1 MATEVTKFRGGDHT
15 TKLHHTIYSLR
26 HTAIRNAHDTVRGSG
41 LISSISPR
49 MRALF
54 PAWSSAD
61 HLVNSSGLS
70 KNVRL
75 SPSIVIDKFDDCGSC
90 LLTLYPV
97 ARSVMMPPVTW
108 VATECA
114 RSAHVAVTLALIAGG
129 RCTSRCAL
137 SAPVE
142 ASHGS
147 IWRAG
152 GARLRRA
159 SSRVSDLLVARR
171 PGSSPKI
178 HIRRAPAPLLS
189 RTMEQP
195 PLSSMSQGGGKRC
208 GWFCIGENPGTAATA
223 RSTA

>member
-1 MATEVTKFRGGDHT
+1 VFQLAANTGTSVEVIESFYGKKRMRDPKMATEVTQFRGGDHT

-90 LLTLYPV
+90 PLTLFFHDPV
-97 ARSVMMPPVTW
+97 ARSVMMPTVTW

-114 RSAHVAVTLALIAGG
+114 RRGALHCLRLAIL
-129 RCTSRCAL
+129 
-137 SAPVE
+137 P
-142 ASHGS
+142 
-147 IWRAG
+147 
-152 GARLRRA
+152 
-159 SSRVSDLLVARR
+159 
-171 PGSSPKI
+171 
-178 HIRRAPAPLLS
+178 
-189 RTMEQP
+189 
-195 PLSSMSQGGGKRC
+195 
-208 GWFCIGENPGTAATA
+208 FCSLWP
-223 RSTA
+223 

>member
-26 HTAIRNAHDTVRGSG
+26 HTAIGNAHDSVRGSG

-90 LLTLYPV
+90 LLTLFFHDPV
-97 ARSVMMPPVTW
+97 ARVGNDAAGYIGRHKT
-108 VATECA
+108 
-114 RSAHVAVTLALIAGG
+114 HAVGHLCSERMI
-129 RCTSRCAL
+129 
-137 SAPVE
+137 
-142 ASHGS
+142 
-147 IWRAG
+147 RAE
-152 GARLRRA
+152 R
-159 SSRVSDLLVARR
+159 
-171 PGSSPKI
+171 
-178 HIRRAPAPLLS
+178 
-189 RTMEQP
+189 
-195 PLSSMSQGGGKRC
+195 
-208 GWFCIGENPGTAATA
+208 
-223 RSTA
+223 